1 MRVNVILLLVIQ
13 SVLAAGLIYGI
24 LTAPA
29 QGPGGSDFMQSFI
42 KLIVVA
48 YVVFALPAWGLVWLN
63 RWLPLALVLALVI
76 PAGFVLLFGLPL

>member
-13 SVLAAGLIYGI
+13 TVLAAGLIYGT

-29 QGPGGSDFMQSFI
+29 QEPEVFDFTQSFI
-42 KLIVVA
+42 TQIVVA
-48 YVVFALPAWGLVWLN
+48 YVVFALPAWGLAWLN

-76 PAGFVLLFGLPL
+76 PAGFILLFGLPL